1 MFQHMTAMLYRDI
14 GLGDG
19 ENMRPILSR
28 RSELPTEVTVDMK
41 LRGTLDLYEG
51 NRPFVR
57 DNTLL
62 KSYHIQRND
71 FFDLT
76 LRAYEPNK
84 IDVLIDGF
92 VTDTLHFSLNPMV
105 EEETIEELEYREW
118 YHAKKEYQNYL
129 DTTRQFVSEPNLQ
142 LVETDRQVVLHDLEE
157 AYKVLGCSDV
167 TTEEYKLCL
176 SEIEGH
182 INPYLLKFKDCV
194 YQ

>member
-1 MFQHMTAMLYRDI
+1 MALLYRDI

-19 ENMRPILSR
+19 ENMRPILTR
-28 RSELPTEVTVDMK
+28 KSELPTEATVDMK

-62 KSYHIQRND
+62 KTYHIQRKD

-76 LRAYEPNK
+76 LRAYPPNK

-92 VTDTLHFSLNPMV
+92 VMDTLHFSLNPMV
-105 EEETIEELEYREW
+105 EEETALERIYREW
-118 YHAKKEYQNYL
+118 YDTKKEYQAYL
-129 DTTRQFVSEPNLQ
+129 DTTHRFVSEPNLQ
-142 LVETDRQVVLHDLEE
+142 LVEKDRQEVLHELEE
-157 AYKVLGCSDV
+157 AYKVLSCTDV

-176 SEIEGH
+176 TEIER
-182 INPYLLKFKDCV
+182 ILNPYLLKFKDCV
-194 YQ
+194 YS